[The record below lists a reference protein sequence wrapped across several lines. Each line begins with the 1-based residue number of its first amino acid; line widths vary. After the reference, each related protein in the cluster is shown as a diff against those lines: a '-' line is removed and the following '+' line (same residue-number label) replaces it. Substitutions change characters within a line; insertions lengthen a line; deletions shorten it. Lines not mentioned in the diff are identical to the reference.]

1 MSIERVSVLDQ
12 FQRSISL
19 RLLLSIASIVALL
32 GQSLWAQSGASNLHG
47 TVTDTTG
54 AVVPGVDIIASNIED
69 GSERNTASDEEG
81 NYSFPQLRPGTY
93 FIVATKE
100 GFSDVTVE
108 GLEVRVNTN
117 TTFPIQLELGTVVE
131 TVTISADA
139 AQLNTTDA
147 SIGNSFGTKPIRQ
160 LPLNARNPA
169 GLLSLQAGV
178 TFISADPQEER
189 KVGDIRNGSVN
200 GAQSDQSN
208 VTLDGVDVNDQ
219 NGGLPFTSV
228 LRNTLDS
235 IQEFRVVTTTANADL
250 GRSSGAQVSLVT
262 KSGSNQTHG
271 SLYEYHRNTTT
282 AANDFFSNSSGVDRA
297 KLIRNVF
304 GGSAGGRIVKDRAFY
319 FFNYEGR
326 RDASESNAVRIVPTE
341 SMRTG
346 FVKYRATDGSVQ
358 ELDPAFIRSNIDPLR
373 TGASSATLDY
383 FRSFPSP
390 NDTSKGDGLNTSGY
404 RFAASTPLSWN
415 TFITKFDWNAD
426 KNGAHRM
433 FVRGNYQD
441 DSYSGLPQFP
451 GEVPNQSNLDNS
463 RGLAFGYTGLFGGG
477 LVSTFRYGY
486 TGQRVNQ
493 TGAQSA
499 SRVALGDSVIDTLAG
514 GTTSLDTSLPV
525 QTVSEDISFMRGAHS
540 FQFGGVFRSVRNQRL
555 NYGNS
560 FHFAKQA
567 AWALS
572 NPEALDSRLPIA
584 PSNTGVFRE
593 TMSTALGLINFI
605 DGNYNY
611 DLSGNALSEGDPSSR
626 TFGREE
632 LELYFQDTWRVK
644 PGFTVT
650 AGVRW
655 SLTPAIR
662 EVNGFQV
669 NITPNLG
676 SLIAQRVAL
685 AESGRPTR
693 EAGALGFVA
702 ADAGG
707 GSLWPTYKTNFSP
720 RLAIAFSPQTRGGFL
735 GKLFG
740 GPGKTSI
747 RVGGGLFYNNFGMRM
762 IQMLD
767 DNAFGLTSKVTNQS
781 YSLETSPR
789 FAGPAT
795 IPQGGLLPPP
805 PGGPGT
811 PNPTGLAWSQGVD
824 ASILPPYSINPTASI
839 ARDLGGGFLLEI
851 GYVGRLSRRL
861 LANDTAAAQYA
872 NFKDPQSG
880 AYLLDALREL
890 ETYARGGWP
899 VGSVPKVAFWENTY
913 SNAATSTM
921 TATQRV
927 YSRVQA
933 NSPDTGTAL
942 YGIDYGCNP
951 FCSNFGQGAFMNP
964 QFWSFDA
971 LRSFGTANYHSMQL
985 SLRKAFSSGFQFD
998 INYTLSESRD
1008 LVSVGARRSVGDR
1021 FGQIPGDTY
1030 WSTFSIINSWDREAQ
1045 RAPSDFDMRHQ
1056 FNANWVLEI
1065 PFGKGKRY
1073 LPDMGPAGQTVLGGW
1088 QLSGLWRQTSGM
1100 PLSVLNGPAWPTC
1113 YCYQHFA
1120 EPTGAVPE
1128 QANTP
1133 NGQLA
1138 GGGTGPNVFSNAK
1151 AAFDSFRQVY
1161 PGEIGK
1167 RNNLRGDG
1175 LFSIDMALGKRFQM
1189 PMEGHS
1195 LQFRAEAFNLTNSVS
1210 FNADPWNTLS
1220 FYFPEG
1226 FGNYSQVLVPARVL
1240 QFGLRYE
1247 F

>member
-1 MSIERVSVLDQ
+1 MTRAVSSATFIRPVLS
-12 FQRSISL
+12 RP
-19 RLLLSIASIVALL
+19 LL
-32 GQSLWAQSGASNLHG
+32 GIICLVVAVAQPSLAQSGASNLHG

-54 AVVPGVDIIASNIED
+54 GVVPGVEIIASNIED
-69 GSERNTASDEEG
+69 GSERTTASDEAG
-81 NYSFPQLRPGTY
+81 NYSFTQLRPGTY
-93 FIVATKE
+93 FIITSKE
-100 GFSDVTVE
+100 GFSDVMIE

-117 TTFPIQLELGTVVE
+117 TTFPIQLEVGTVVE
-131 TVTISADA
+131 SVTISADA

-178 TFISADPQEER
+178 TFISADPQDAQ

-219 NGGLPFTSV
+219 NGGMPFTSV

-262 KSGSNQTHG
+262 KSGSNETHG
-271 SLYEYHRNTTT
+271 SLYEYHRNTQT
-282 AANDFFSNSSGVDRA
+282 AANDFFLNSSGVDRA

-304 GGSAGGRIVKDRAFY
+304 GASVGSKIVKDRAFY

-326 RDASESNAVRIVPTE
+326 RDASDDIAVRTVPSE
-341 SMRTG
+341 SMRNG

-358 ELDPAFIRSNIDPLR
+358 ELDPAFIRSNVDPLR
-373 TGASSATLDY
+373 MGPNSATLDY
-383 FRSFPSP
+383 FRSFPAP
-390 NDTSKGDGLNTSGY
+390 NDASKGDGLNTAGY
-404 RFAASTPLSWN
+404 RFTASTPLVWN
-415 TFITKFDWNAD
+415 TFISKVDWNAD

-433 FVRGNYQD
+433 FVRGNYQR
-441 DSYSGLPQFP
+441 DSFSGIPQFP
-451 GEVPNQSNLDNS
+451 GGAPNQSSLDNS

-477 LVSTFRYGY
+477 IVSTFRYGF
-486 TGQRVNQ
+486 TGQRINLS
-493 TGAQSA
+493 GAKTA
-499 SRVALGDSVIDTLAG
+499 SDVALGDSVIDTIG
-514 GTTSLDTSLPV
+514 GTMTSLNTSLPV
-525 QTVSEDISFMRGAHS
+525 QTISQDFSVMRGSHS
-540 FQFGGVFRSVRNQRL
+540 FQFGGVFRFVRNRRV

-567 AWALS
+567 AWALTNAS
-572 NPEALDSRLPIA
+572 DLDRSLPIPA
-584 PSNTGVFRE
+584 ANTGVYRE

-605 DGNYNY
+605 DGNYNF
-611 DLSGNALSEGDPSSR
+611 DLSGNALAEGEPAAR

-632 LELYFQDTWRVK
+632 VEFYFQDTWRVRQ
-644 PGFTVT
+644 GVTLT

-655 SLTPAIR
+655 SIIPAIR

-669 NITPNLG
+669 NIRPELD
-676 SLIAQRVAL
+676 SLIARRLEL
-685 AESGRPTR
+685 AEAGSPTR
-693 EAGALGFVA
+693 DAGPLGFVA
-702 ADAGG
+702 AGDGD
-707 GSLWPTYKTNFSP
+707 SLWPTHNRNFSP
-720 RLAIAFSPQTRGGFL
+720 RLAVAFSPQSRGGFF

-747 RVGGGLFYNNFGMRM
+747 RIGGGLFYNNFGMRM

-767 DNAFGLTSKVTNQS
+767 GNAFGLTSKVTNQS
-781 YSLETSPR
+781 FSIETSPR
-789 FAGPAT
+789 FEGPTT
-795 IPQGGLLPPP
+795 IPRGGLLPPP

-811 PNPTGLAWSQGVD
+811 PNPFGLAWSQGVD
-824 ASILPPYSINPTASI
+824 SSLLPPYSINPTASI
-839 ARDLGGGFLLEI
+839 ARDLGGGYLVEV

-861 LANDTAAAQYA
+861 LTNDTAAAQYT

-880 AYLLDALREL
+880 AYLIDSLHEL

-899 VGSVPKVAFWENTY
+899 ARSVPRIAFWENMY
-913 SNAATSTM
+913 SKAASSGM
-921 TATQRV
+921 TATQAV
-927 YSRVQA
+927 YGVIQA

-942 YGIDYGCNP
+942 YSLDSS
-951 FCSNFGQGAFMNP
+951 CSPICSDLGAGTFMNP

-998 INYTLSESRD
+998 LNYTLSESRD
-1008 LVSVGARRSVGDR
+1008 LVSVGARRSIGTR

-1030 WSTFSIINSWDREAQ
+1030 WSTFSVLNSWDREAQ
-1045 RAPSDFDMRHQ
+1045 RSWSDFDMRHQ
-1056 FNANWVLEI
+1056 FNANWVFEV
-1065 PFGKGKRY
+1065 PFGRGKRF
-1073 LPDMGPAGQTVLGGW
+1073 LPDMGPAGQAVLGGW
-1088 QLSGLWRQTSGM
+1088 QFSGLWRQTSGM
-1100 PLSVLNGPAWPTC
+1100 PLSILNGPAWPTC

-1120 EPTGAVPE
+1120 EPTGPIPQQTNSSNAR
-1128 QANTP
+1128 
-1133 NGQLA
+1133 LI
-1138 GGGTGPNVFSNAK
+1138 GGGTGPNVFSDPAS
-1151 AAFDSFRQVY
+1151 ALTSFRQVY

-1175 LFSIDMALGKRFQM
+1175 LFSVDLAIGKRFQL
-1189 PMEGHS
+1189 PFEGQS
-1195 LQFRAEAFNLTNSVS
+1195 IQFRAEAFNLTNSVT
-1210 FNADPWNTLS
+1210 FNADAWNTLS

-1226 FGNYSQVLVPARVL
+1226 FGNYSQTLVPARVM